1 MSTDAI
7 TELLA
12 AHRNGDESASE
23 KLLELAY
30 DELHRMA
37 HRQLMYRRP
46 GQTLNTTGLVHEA
59 YLKLFDKSES
69 NFNDRVHFFAVSARA
84 MRQILVDYAR
94 KVNAEKRG
102 GNKHR
107 TDLHPSMLSTA
118 DTKVEILDMDEA
130 LKQLQEL
137 SPRMAQIVELR
148 FFGGMSIEEIA
159 AVLDLSSRTVDRD
172 WLKAKSFLY
181 LVLADEK
188 AE

>member
-1 MSTDAI
+1 MGGDSI
-7 TELLA
+7 TELLQ
-12 AHRNGDESASE
+12 AHREGDDNASE
-23 KLLELAY
+23 RLLSMAYSEL
-30 DELHRMA
+30 RQMA
-37 HRQLMYRRP
+37 HRQLQYRRP

-59 YLKLFDKSES
+59 YIKLFDKSES
-69 NFNDRVHFFAVSARA
+69 NFNDRVHFYALSAKA

-102 GNKHR
+102 GKQQR
-107 TDLHPSMLSTA
+107 TDLHPSMISTA
-118 DTKVEILDMDEA
+118 DNKVEILDMDDA

-159 AVLDLSSRTVDRD
+159 AVLSLSSRTVDRD

-181 LVLADEK
+181 LVLAE
-188 AE
+188 ETN